1 MLLRTENGGVNT
13 PASAF
18 VLILTTVYAFPP
30 VVSKRVVLLSFL
42 SSFFFQPPPS
52 APAMVRDSSKLL
64 QAAAVTILNPR
75 FVAERYPPCRATPM
89 DATGH
94 ETASAG
100 PQSGGR
106 VVSSATQTAT
116 NAGGGDVAGFL
127 FDDEEDDDEGSV
139 GHLGTRGGVVV
150 GASPGA
156 ASMDSPL
163 VRGMGQGGAGGVT
176 TRDKSQTIANNFL
189 LRLQRQ
195 RQEKQR
201 PQNTNAAVACLFG
214 DDGDVWEETV
224 EGEFE
229 ENYGDG
235 SKRPTTPTDANPSA
249 QQHPKE
255 PSSHKPGTARP
266 RQAEGEARRRGAVFG
281 GPPHSSGRRGA
292 SLFDTEVPNASDDE
306 DEPSVAAATLLG
318 AGRAKGSTTGGGGAW
333 GAANDGRDPSGLDDI
348 SRRLARVPMLMLSPT
363 AAEDLFGVV
372 RVTGFDDFV
381 L

>member
-266 RQAEGEARRRGAVFG
+266 QPCSAARRTHRGVGVRRCSIPRCRTRATTKMNHPLPPRLCWGLGGRRAAPPEEEARGVRPTTVVTRR
-281 GPPHSSGRRGA
+281 
-292 SLFDTEVPNASDDE
+292 
-306 DEPSVAAATLLG
+306 
-318 AGRAKGSTTGGGGAW
+318 GSTT
-333 GAANDGRDPSGLDDI
+333 
-348 SRRLARVPMLMLSPT
+348 
-363 AAEDLFGVV
+363 FHGVSL
-372 RVTGFDDFV
+372 GCPCSC
-381 L
+381 